1 MKGGGAASTIPIPGA
16 PSPSLD
22 HRHRLLCCRWWQA
35 ALARLGHLLPLQHPR
50 ISQHDLQP
58 SPFQPLPRRS
68 QPPPASPHTPRGFLL
83 WQPRADHLPSTS
95 GPNAFPAPMF
105 TTRKQDAWLVFVFWL
120 SPPTPHPAFF
130 FNTRAVYLKNMTFNF
145 NNTNLAGYFVRKSV
159 ELDETKSINV
169 QTLRW
174 LQEGDQVPGPGA
186 HICHRCC
193 PRYSGNG
200 SPPCRPFAPGC
211 NGKATGAAQR

>member
-1 MKGGGAASTIPIPGA
+1 MTSNHHLSNHCPAA
-16 PSPSLD
+16 PSRHQHHPTPHVAFSCGNREQITSPPPLDQMHSL
-22 HRHRLLCCRWWQA
+22 HRCLRHRSKM
-35 ALARLGHLLPLQHPR
+35 LGW
-50 ISQHDLQP
+50 
-58 SPFQPLPRRS
+58 F
-68 QPPPASPHTPRGFLL
+68 
-83 WQPRADHLPSTS
+83 
-95 GPNAFPAPMF
+95 
-105 TTRKQDAWLVFVFWL
+105 LVFFWL
-120 SPPTPHPAFF
+120 SPPTPHPAFFF